1 MIERVRH
8 LLVTDVLMGDGFPT
22 GNTRIFYVMYMEI
35 GWLIDRYYAYLHV

>member
-22 GNTRIFYVMYMEI
+22 GNIFYVMYMD
-35 GWLIDRYYAYLHV
+35 GDWMVDR

>member
-22 GNTRIFYVMYMEI
+22 GNIFYVMYMEI